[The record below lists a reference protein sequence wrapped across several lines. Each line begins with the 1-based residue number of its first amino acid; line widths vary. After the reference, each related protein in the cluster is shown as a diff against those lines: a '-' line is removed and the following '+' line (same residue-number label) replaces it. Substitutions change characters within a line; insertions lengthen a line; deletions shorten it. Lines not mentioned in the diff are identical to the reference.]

1 MKALDLNKAKR
12 LSFPVTMMDDAQ
24 TVFNLTIPTVDVI
37 KELKGIGTELT
48 SATTGDQ
55 DAVDSCFEVAAKLF
69 SCNRLRKPVTV
80 EQLKVDY
87 KMELED
93 LILFFGAYLEFITEL
108 TKAKN

>member
-12 LSFPVTMMDDAQ
+12 QAFPVTMMDEAQ
-24 TVFNLTIPTVDVI
+24 TVFNLTVPTVNII
-37 KELKGIGTELT
+37 KELKTIGAELS
-48 SATTGDQ
+48 SATMGDQ
-55 DAVDSCFEVAAKLF
+55 DAIDACYEIGAKLF
-69 SCNRLRKPVTV
+69 SCNRLRKPVTP

-93 LILFFGAYLEFITEL
+93 LILFFDAYLEFITEL